1 MYNQKKDNNKF
12 KNKNN
17 QNFQKIELY
26 GSQTTTELKKKH
38 SPRPAGGAET
48 GSWVER
54 THSKAA
60 AGGPG
65 WARHW
70 LVDKA
75 RQWLAEWVVPHSHVD
90 KLGGTTGKRDRPHDP
105 VFQCGEIK
113 PKNL

>member
-26 GSQTTTELKKKH
+26 GSQTTKELKKKH

-54 THSKAA
+54 THSEAV
-60 AGGPG
+60 AGGAG
-65 WARHW
+65 VATAGR
-70 LVDKA
+70 LG
-75 RQWLAEWVVPHSHVD
+75 VPHPHAD
-90 KLGGTTGKRDRPHDP
+90 KLGGITGERDRPAT
-105 VFQCGEIK
+105 QGYSREMK
-113 PKNL
+113 PQNL